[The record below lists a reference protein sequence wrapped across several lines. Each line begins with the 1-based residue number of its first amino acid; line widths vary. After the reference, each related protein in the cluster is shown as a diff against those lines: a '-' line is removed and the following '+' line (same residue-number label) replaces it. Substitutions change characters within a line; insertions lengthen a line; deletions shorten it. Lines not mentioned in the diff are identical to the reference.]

1 MKLNELKNV
10 EGAKAKGMKV
20 GRGLGSGKGKNCGTG
35 NKGQKSRS
43 GGLKA
48 PGFEGGQTPLY
59 RRLPKFGFTNGA
71 HKEYAIVNVSSLNKF
86 KEGTVVTPTLLVEE
100 GLVKKEFDGVKI
112 LANWY
117 CFPNV
122 KILGNGELTVKL
134 TVKAAKFS
142 KSAKAAIE
150 KVGGVAEEI

>member
-10 EGAKAKGMKV
+10 EGAKTEGFRK
-20 GRGLGSGKGKNCGTG
+20 GRGMGSGNGKNCGTG

-59 RRLPKFGFTNGA
+59 RRLPKFGFTNNA
-71 HKEYAIVNVSSLNKF
+71 HKEYAIVNVGSLNKF
-86 KEGTVVTPTLLVEE
+86 KEGTVVTSALLIEE
-100 GLVKKEFDGVKI
+100 GLVKKEYDGVK
-112 LANWY
+112 
-117 CFPNV
+117 V
-122 KILGNGELTVKL
+122 LGNGELSVKL
-134 TVKAAKFS
+134 TVKANKFS

-150 KVGGVAEEI
+150 KAGGVAEEI

>member
-10 EGAKAKGMKV
+10 EGAKTAGFRK
-20 GRGLGSGKGKNCGTG
+20 GRGMGSGNGKNSGTG

-43 GGLKA
+43 GGGKA

-71 HKEYAIVNVSSLNKF
+71 HKEYAIVNVGSLNKF
-86 KEGTVVTPTLLVEE
+86 KEGTVVDPTLLVES
-100 GLVKKEFDGVKI
+100 GLVKKEFDG
-112 LANWY
+112 
-117 CFPNV
+117 V

-134 TVKAAKFS
+134 TVKATKFS

>member
-10 EGAKAKGMKV
+10 KGAKTESFRK
-20 GRGLGSGKGKNCGTG
+20 GRGMGSGNGKNCGTG

-71 HKEYAIVNVSSLNKF
+71 HKEYAIVNVGSLNKF
-86 KEGTVVTPTLLVEE
+86 KEGTVVTPAMMIDA
-100 GLVKKEFDGVKI
+100 GLVKKEFDGIKV
-112 LANWY
+112 
-117 CFPNV
+117 
-122 KILGNGELTVKL
+122 LGSGELTVKL
-134 TVKAAKFS
+134 TVKASKFS

>member
-43 GGLKA
+43 GGVKA

-86 KEGTVVTPTLLVEE
+86 KEGTVVTPTLLIEE
-100 GLVKKEFDGVKI
+100 GLVKKEFDG
-112 LANWY
+112 
-117 CFPNV
+117 V

-134 TVKAAKFS
+134 TVKATKFS

>member
-10 EGAKAKGMKV
+10 EGAKTAPFKK
-20 GRGLGSGKGKNCGTG
+20 GRGMGSGNGKNCGTG

-43 GGLKA
+43 GGGKA

-59 RRLPKFGFTNGA
+59 RRLPKFGFNNGA
-71 HKEYAIVNVSSLNKF
+71 HKEYAIVNVSNLNKF
-86 KEGTVVTPTLLVEE
+86 KEGTVVDPTILVES
-100 GLVKKEFDGVKI
+100 GLVKKEFDG
-112 LANWY
+112 
-117 CFPNV
+117 V

-142 KSAKAAIE
+142 KSARTAIE
-150 KVGGVAEEI
+150 KAGGVAEEI

>member
-10 EGAKAKGMKV
+10 KGAKKESFKK
-20 GRGLGSGKGKNCGTG
+20 GRGLGSGNGKNCGTG

-43 GGLKA
+43 GRGKA

-59 RRLPKFGFTNGA
+59 RRLPKFGFTNGS

-86 KEGTVVTPTLLVEE
+86 KEGTVVTPTLLIES
-100 GLVKKEFDGVKI
+100 GLVKKELDGVK
-112 LANWY
+112 
-117 CFPNV
+117 V
-122 KILGNGELTVKL
+122 LGNGELSVKL
-134 TVKAAKFS
+134 TVKASKFS

-150 KVGGVAEEI
+150 KVGGICEEI

>member
-10 EGAKAKGMKV
+10 EGAKTAPFKK
-20 GRGLGSGKGKNCGTG
+20 GRGMGSGNGKNCGSG
-35 NKGQKSRS
+35 NKGQKSRT
-43 GGLKA
+43 GGGKA

-71 HKEYAIVNVSSLNKF
+71 HKEYAIVNVGSLNKF
-86 KEGTVVTPTLLVEE
+86 KEGTVVDPTLLVES
-100 GLVKKEFDGVKI
+100 GLVKKEFDG
-112 LANWY
+112 
-117 CFPNV
+117 V

-142 KSAKAAIE
+142 KSAKEAIE
-150 KVGGVAEEI
+150 KAGGVAEEI

>member
-10 EGAKAKGMKV
+10 PGSKV
-20 GRGLGSGKGKNCGTG
+20 ESYRKGRGMGSGNGKNCGTG

-71 HKEYAIVNVSSLNKF
+71 HKEFAIVNVSSLNKF
-86 KEGTVVTPTLLVEE
+86 APETVVDPTVLVEA
-100 GLVKKEFDGVKI
+100 GLVKKEFDGI
-112 LANWY
+112 
-117 CFPNV
+117 

-134 TVKAAKFS
+134 TVKAHKFS

-150 KVGGVAEEI
+150 KLGGVAEEL

>member
-10 EGAKAKGMKV
+10 QNAKTEGFRK
-20 GRGLGSGKGKNCGTG
+20 GRGMGSGNGKNCGTG

-43 GGLKA
+43 GGGKA

-71 HKEYAIVNVSSLNKF
+71 HKEYAIVNVGSLNKF
-86 KEGTVVTPTLLVEE
+86 KEGTVVDPTILVES
-100 GLVKKEFDGVKI
+100 GLVKKEFDG
-112 LANWY
+112 
-117 CFPNV
+117 V

-134 TVKAAKFS
+134 TVKATKFS
-142 KSAKAAIE
+142 ASAKEAIE
-150 KVGGVAEEI
+150 KLGGTCEEI

>member
-10 EGAKAKGMKV
+10 KGAKTESFRK
-20 GRGLGSGKGKNCGTG
+20 GRGMGSGNGKNCGTG

-71 HKEYAIVNVSSLNKF
+71 HKEYAIVNVGSLNKF
-86 KEGTVVTPTLLVEE
+86 KEGTVVTPAMMIEV
-100 GLVKKEFDGVKI
+100 GLVKKEFDGVK
-112 LANWY
+112 
-117 CFPNV
+117 V
-122 KILGNGELTVKL
+122 LGNGELTVKL
-134 TVKAAKFS
+134 TVKASKFS

>member
-10 EGAKAKGMKV
+10 NGAKTEAFRK
-20 GRGLGSGKGKNCGTG
+20 GRGMGSGNGKNCGTG

-86 KEGTVVTPTLLVEE
+86 KEGTVVTPAMLIDA
-100 GLVKKEFDGVKI
+100 GLVKKEFDGVK
-112 LANWY
+112 
-117 CFPNV
+117 V
-122 KILGNGELTVKL
+122 LGNGELTVKL
-134 TVKAAKFS
+134 TVKASKFS

>member
-71 HKEYAIVNVSSLNKF
+71 HKEYAIVNVGSLNKF
-86 KEGTVVTPTLLVEE
+86 KEGTVVDATLLVES
-100 GLVKKEFDGVKI
+100 GLVKKEFDG
-112 LANWY
+112 
-117 CFPNV
+117 V

-134 TVKAAKFS
+134 TVKATKFS
-142 KSAKAAIE
+142 ASAKEAIE
-150 KVGGVAEEI
+150 KLGGTCEEI

>member
-10 EGAKAKGMKV
+10 EGAKKESFRK
-20 GRGLGSGKGKNCGTG
+20 GRGLGSGNGKNCGTG

-59 RRLPKFGFTNGA
+59 RRLPKFGFTNNA

-86 KEGTVVTPTLLVEE
+86 KEGTVVTSAMLIDA
-100 GLVKKEFDGVKI
+100 GLVKKEFCGVK
-112 LANWY
+112 
-117 CFPNV
+117 V
-122 KILGNGELTVKL
+122 LGNGELSVKL
-134 TVKAAKFS
+134 TVKANKFS
-142 KSAKAAIE
+142 KTAKAAIE

>member
-10 EGAKAKGMKV
+10 EGAKVEGYRK
-20 GRGLGSGKGKNCGTG
+20 GRGMGSGNGKNCGTG

-43 GGLKA
+43 GGVKA

-59 RRLPKFGFTNGA
+59 RRLPKFGFTNNA

-86 KEGTVVTPTLLVEE
+86 AEGTEVTPTLLVES
-100 GLVKKEFDGVKI
+100 GLVKKEYDGI
-112 LANWY
+112 
-117 CFPNV
+117 

-134 TVKAAKFS
+134 TVKANKFS
-142 KSAKAAIE
+142 KSAKEAIE

>member
-10 EGAKAKGMKV
+10 EGARTKGYRK
-20 GRGLGSGKGKNCGTG
+20 GRGLGSGNGKNCGTG

-59 RRLPKFGFTNGA
+59 RRLPKFGFTNGSR
-71 HKEYAIVNVSSLNKF
+71 KEYAIVNVSALNKF
-86 KEGTVVTPTLLVEE
+86 AEGTEVTPVLLVES
-100 GLVKKEFDGVKI
+100 GLVKAEKDG
-112 LANWY
+112 
-117 CFPNV
+117 V

-134 TVKAAKFS
+134 VVKAHKFS
-142 KSAKAAIE
+142 ASAKEAIE
-150 KVGGVAEEI
+150 KVGGKVEVL

>member
-10 EGAKAKGMKV
+10 KGAKTESFRK
-20 GRGLGSGKGKNCGTG
+20 GRGMGSGNGKNCGTG

-59 RRLPKFGFTNGA
+59 RRLPKFGFTNNA
-71 HKEYAIVNVSSLNKF
+71 HVEYAIVNVGQLNKF
-86 KEGTVVTPTLLVEE
+86 KEGTVVTPTSLIEA
-100 GLVKKEFDGVKI
+100 GLVKKELAGVK
-112 LANWY
+112 
-117 CFPNV
+117 V
-122 KILGNGELTVKL
+122 LGNGELTVKL
-134 TVKAAKFS
+134 TVKAHKFS
-142 KSAKAAIE
+142 KAAKAAIE

>member
-10 EGAKAKGMKV
+10 EGAKKAGFKK
-20 GRGLGSGKGKNCGTG
+20 GRGMGSGNGKNSGTG

-43 GGLKA
+43 GGGKA

-71 HKEYAIVNVSSLNKF
+71 RKEYAIVNVSSLNKF
-86 KEGTVVTPTLLVEE
+86 KEGTVVDPTLLVES
-100 GLVKKEFDGVKI
+100 GLVKKEFDG
-112 LANWY
+112 
-117 CFPNV
+117 V

-134 TVKAAKFS
+134 TVKATKFS
-142 KSAKAAIE
+142 ASAKEAIE
-150 KVGGVAEEI
+150 KLGGTCEEI

>member
-10 EGAKAKGMKV
+10 EGAKTKGTVV

-59 RRLPKFGFTNGA
+59 RRLPKFGFTNGS

-112 LANWY
+112 L
-117 CFPNV
+117 
-122 KILGNGELTVKL
+122 GNGELTVKL

-150 KVGGVAEEI
+150 KLGGVAEEI

>member
-10 EGAKAKGMKV
+10 QGAKTEGFRQ
-20 GRGLGSGKGKNCGTG
+20 GRGMGSGNGKNCGTG

-43 GGLKA
+43 GGGKA

-71 HKEYAIVNVSSLNKF
+71 HKEYAIVNVGSLNKF
-86 KEGTVVTPTLLVEE
+86 KEGTVVDPTLLVES
-100 GLVKKEFDGVKI
+100 GLVKKEFDG
-112 LANWY
+112 
-117 CFPNV
+117 V

-134 TVKAAKFS
+134 TVKATKFS
-142 KSAKAAIE
+142 ASAKEAIE
-150 KVGGVAEEI
+150 KLGGTCEEI

>member
-10 EGAKAKGMKV
+10 QGAKTEGFRK
-20 GRGLGSGKGKNCGTG
+20 GRGMGSGNGKNCGTG

-43 GGLKA
+43 GGGKA

-71 HKEYAIVNVSSLNKF
+71 HKEYAIVNVGSLNKF
-86 KEGTVVTPTLLVEE
+86 KEGTVVDPTLLVES
-100 GLVKKEFDGVKI
+100 GLVKKEFDG
-112 LANWY
+112 
-117 CFPNV
+117 V

-134 TVKAAKFS
+134 TVKATNFS
-142 KSAKAAIE
+142 ASAKEAIE
-150 KVGGVAEEI
+150 KLGGTCEEI

>member
-10 EGAKAKGMKV
+10 EGAKTKGTVV

-86 KEGTVVTPTLLVEE
+86 KEGTVIDPTLLVEA
-100 GLVKKEFDGVKI
+100 GLVKKEFDG
-112 LANWY
+112 
-117 CFPNV
+117 V

-134 TVKAAKFS
+134 TVKATKFS
-142 KSAKAAIE
+142 ASAKEAIE
-150 KVGGVAEEI
+150 KLGGTCEEI

>member
-43 GGLKA
+43 GGVKA

-86 KEGTVVTPTLLVEE
+86 KEGTVVTPTLLVES
-100 GLVKKEFDGVKI
+100 GLVKKEFDG
-112 LANWY
+112 
-117 CFPNV
+117 V

-134 TVKAAKFS
+134 TVKATKFS
-142 KSAKAAIE
+142 ASAKAAIE
-150 KVGGVAEEI
+150 KLGGVAEEI